1 MVSRRKGDGSVEV
14 WLNGWHVRFPADG
27 GEPSASEGAAP
38 DPPPPGEEAEVT
50 VSSFD
55 SATFISHGVWVVELW
70 ESGFTV
76 TPVEPE
82 EDDEDGVYYS
92 HA

>member
-1 MVSRRKGDGSVEV
+1 MASRLAGDGSVEI

-27 GEPSASEGAAP
+27 GEPSVSEGAPP
-38 DPPPPGEEAEVT
+38 DPLPTSEEAEVT

-55 SATFISHGVWVVELW
+55 SATFVSRGSWIVGLRDSD
-70 ESGFTV
+70 FTV

-82 EDDEDGVYYS
+82 EDDEDGVYYILD
-92 HA
+92 